1 MPKSFTIEERR
12 AISRNLLEKGRELFS
27 IYGLKKTT
35 IDDITDEV
43 GIAKGS
49 FYNFFESK
57 EVLYYEVFL
66 QEEKKLRGKAL
77 MSLSS
82 GDLTS
87 ARFKQFL
94 VRTFEMIDQYPTI
107 RRMYLEDEY
116 KLLMHRLPQSYR
128 DNHTSEDIAQLT
140 PLIKK
145 WQADGKMVSL
155 DPEIITGMIRAFF
168 VLVLHKKDLGE
179 EYFSATIELLA
190 ESIANRLIP
199 EKDSAND

>member
-27 IYGLKKTT
+27 TYGLKKTT

-66 QEEKKLRGKAL
+66 QEEKRLRGKAL

-82 GDLTS
+82 GDLTP

-94 VRTFEMIDQYPTI
+94 VRTLEVIDQSPTI
-107 RRMYLEDEY
+107 RRMYLENEY
-116 KLLMHRLPQSYR
+116 QILMRRLPQEYR
-128 DNHTSEDIAQLT
+128 DNHTSEDIASLT

-145 WQADGKMVSL
+145 WQSDGKMVKL
-155 DPEIITGMIRAFF
+155 DPEVITGMIRAFF

>member
-1 MPKSFTIEERR
+1 MPKSFSAEERKTITR
-12 AISRNLLEKGRELFS
+12 KLLEKGKELFS
-27 IYGLKKTT
+27 VYGLKKTT
-35 IDDITDEV
+35 IDDITDGV

-66 QEEKKLRGKAL
+66 QAEKKLRGKAL
-77 MSLSS
+77 MALSS
-82 GDLTS
+82 GELTPE
-87 ARFKQFL
+87 RFKRFL
-94 VRTFEMIDQYPTI
+94 VRTFQMIDQYPTI

-116 KLLMHRLPQSYR
+116 QLLMRRLPQEYR

-145 WQADGKMVSL
+145 WQSEGKMVQL

-179 EYFSATIELLA
+179 QYYLETIEMLA

-199 EKDSAND
+199 EKDLVND

>member
-1 MPKSFTIEERR
+1 MPKSFTIQERKTIER
-12 AISRNLLEKGRELFS
+12 SLLEKGRELFS
-27 IYGLKKTT
+27 VYGLKKTT
-35 IDDITDEV
+35 IDDITDGI

-77 MSLSS
+77 MALSS
-82 GDLTS
+82 GNLT
-87 ARFKQFL
+87 AKRFKQFL
-94 VRTFEMIDQYPTI
+94 VRTFQMIDQYPTI

-116 KLLMHRLPQSYR
+116 QLLVRRLPQEYR

-145 WQADGKMVSL
+145 WQSEGKMVRE

-168 VLVLHKKDLGE
+168 VLVLHKKDLGD
-179 EYFSATIELLA
+179 EYFFATIELLA
-190 ESIANRLIP
+190 ESIANRLVP
-199 EKDSAND
+199 EKDAAND